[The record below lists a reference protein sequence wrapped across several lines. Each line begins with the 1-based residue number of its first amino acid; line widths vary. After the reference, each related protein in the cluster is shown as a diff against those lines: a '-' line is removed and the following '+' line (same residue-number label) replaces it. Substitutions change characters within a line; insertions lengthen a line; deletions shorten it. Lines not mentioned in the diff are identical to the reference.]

1 MDEEIKKLV
10 KLTTIVRVDNN
21 TTRKVEF
28 GDEHLVSRYE
38 KNHLIIYTKLH
49 QISLKELEKYWN
61 RKWGFFNNEWNN
73 ERQNYRFFYDIFQLF
88 YYSFY
93 QLKQDKIA
101 SIQNC
106 HNHDK
111 MILYNKFVGVNLYS
125 VYNYGK
131 KCIDLIRELSIEKL
145 LDINDREF
153 IKKFSETRN
162 KLLEHNFNPKG
173 FKLRIDP
180 SIWSLAG
187 THSFMDIIIH
197 GGIEREYDV
206 QIDYYEDYYKLE
218 SILVKIIKIF

>member
-10 KLTTIVRVDNN
+10 KITTIVRVDNN
-21 TTRKVEF
+21 TTRKIEF
-28 GDEHLVSRYE
+28 GDEYLVSRYN
-38 KNHLIIYTKLH
+38 KNHLNNYTKLQ
-49 QISLKELEKYWN
+49 QINLEELEGYWN
-61 RKWGFFNNEWNN
+61 KKWDSFGNKWSN

-88 YYSFY
+88 YYNFY
-93 QLKQDKIA
+93 QLKQNKIA

-111 MILYNKFVGVNLYS
+111 MTLYNKFVGVNLYG
-125 VYNYGK
+125 VYNYDK
-131 KCIDLIRELSIEKL
+131 KCIDLVRELDIEKL
-145 LDINDREF
+145 LNIKDGES

-187 THSFMDIIIH
+187 THSFMDIIVH
-197 GGIEREYDV
+197 RGIEREYDV

-218 SILVKIIKIF
+218 NILVKIVKKF